1 MKKKLLTLRTYLAL
15 WIALILLFTG
25 TGLII
30 AINSMASVLL
40 SNIFIGEIV
49 TPPIIDTPQ
58 INEIPF
64 VKDDK
69 VKVTEEDLGFKEGKG
84 LTYDQAVQ
92 KALKSLR
99 TISIVSLVV
108 MLLFGSLGAYW
119 LSKKILR
126 PVQYLSQTVKRI
138 HANNLTER
146 IPTDGPD
153 DEIKE
158 LACSFNTMLSQ
169 LEQHIRRQ
177 RRFISDAAHEL
188 RTPLSVLQINLEV
201 LQDNPEA
208 TIDEYREALSVLN
221 RQLDRL
227 KQLIN
232 DLLAMSG
239 SGMIEPRE
247 KVNLKVMIAEI
258 IAGLEPVAEQY
269 QVTLHQTAD
278 FDVYCIGKEALLSR
292 AFSNII
298 ENAVRYNRPGGKVS
312 VVFDD
317 RPDDILVTI
326 SDTGIGMAK
335 EEQSHIFEPFY
346 RIERSRSRHYGGA
359 GLGLAITALIIEGHG
374 GTISVE
380 SAPGEGSSFT
390 ITLPK
395 NPRHFART
403 FPGDMSS
410 TLVDSGKGAVIG

>member
-1 MKKKLLTLRTYLAL
+1 MKKKLLTLRTYLTL
-15 WIALILLFTG
+15 WIALMLLFTG
-25 TGLII
+25 IGLIF

-40 SNIFIGEIV
+40 SGIFFGEIV
-49 TPPIIDTPQ
+49 NPPVIDFPQ
-58 INEIPF
+58 THEIPF
-64 VKDDK
+64 VKDDM
-69 VKVTEEDLGFKEGKG
+69 VEVIEGDLGFKGNG
-84 LTYDQAVQ
+84 LTYEQAVQ
-92 KALKSLR
+92 KALKYLR
-99 TISIVSLVV
+99 IISIVSLVV
-108 MLLFGSLGAYW
+108 ILLFGSLGAYW
-119 LSKKILR
+119 LSKRALR
-126 PVQYLSQTVKRI
+126 PVRNLSQTVKRI

-146 IPTDGPD
+146 ISTDGPD

-158 LACSFNTMLSQ
+158 LACSFNTMLGQ
-169 LEQHIRRQ
+169 LEQHIHRQ

-188 RTPLSVLQINLEV
+188 RTPLSVLQVNLEV

-247 KVNLKVMIAEI
+247 KINLKVMIAGI
-258 IAGLEPVAEQY
+258 IAELEPVAEQY
-269 QVTLHQTAD
+269 QVILHQTAD
-278 FDVYCIGKEALLSR
+278 FDLYCIGKEALLSR

-298 ENAVRYNRPGGKVS
+298 ENAVRYNRHGGKVS

-317 RPDDILVTI
+317 HPGDILVTI
-326 SDTGIGMAK
+326 SDTGIGIAK

-346 RIERSRSRHYGGA
+346 RIERSRSRHYGGV

-374 GTISVE
+374 GTIFVE
-380 SAPGEGSSFT
+380 SAPGEGSSFL
-390 ITLPK
+390 ITLP
-395 NPRHFART
+395 NP
-403 FPGDMSS
+403 
-410 TLVDSGKGAVIG
+410 GKPEPKGIN

>member
-1 MKKKLLTLRTYLAL
+1 MKKKLLTLRTYMTL
-15 WIALILLFTG
+15 WIALMLLFTG
-25 TGLII
+25 VGLII

-40 SNIFIGEIV
+40 SDIFFDVIV
-49 TPPIIDTPQ
+49 NSPVIALPQ
-58 INEIPF
+58 TTEIPF

-69 VKVTEEDLGFKEGKG
+69 VEVTEGDLGFKEEKE

-92 KALKSLR
+92 KALKYLR
-99 TISIVSLVV
+99 IISIVSLVV
-108 MLLFGSLGAYW
+108 ILLFGSLGAYW
-119 LSKKILR
+119 LSKRALY

-138 HANNLTER
+138 HANNLSER
-146 IPTDGPD
+146 ISTDGPD

-158 LACSFNTMLSQ
+158 LACSFNTMLGQ
-169 LEQHIRRQ
+169 LEQHIHRQ

-188 RTPLSVLQINLEV
+188 RTPLSVLQVNLEV

-258 IAGLEPVAEQY
+258 IAELEPVAEQY

-278 FDVYCIGKEALLSR
+278 FDLYCIGKEALLSR

-298 ENAVRYNRPGGKVS
+298 ENAIRYNRQGGKVS

-317 RPDDILVTI
+317 RPGDILVTI
-326 SDTGIGMAK
+326 SDTGIGIAK

-346 RIERSRSRHYGGA
+346 RIERSRSRNYGGV

-374 GTISVE
+374 GTIFVE
-380 SAPGEGSSFT
+380 SAPGEGSVFS
-390 ITLPK
+390 IILPNSDK
-395 NPRHFART
+395 LEP
-403 FPGDMSS
+403 
-410 TLVDSGKGAVIG
+410 KVIN